1 MILNNLHVEREQN
14 GISETKLPLF
24 VRILLLS
31 QSYLGTTY
39 GQPDVEDFLS
49 QLKNGSFTISQKPY
63 SKLSKKD
70 SQAIRSLADD
80 CNSVTKIRGSD
91 WCVVV

>member
-1 MILNNLHVEREQN
+1 M
-14 GISETKLPLF
+14 
-24 VRILLLS
+24 RILILS
-31 QSYLGTTY
+31 LSYLGTTY
-39 GQPDVEDFLS
+39 GQPNVEDFLS

-70 SQAIRSLADD
+70 SQAICSLADD